1 MKELIDLLVKN
12 VNVDEKQARGGAGLL
27 LKVAR
32 DRLGAQQFSS
42 LLGGVPG
49 LEDLIGQAP
58 QAGGFSK
65 LFGGLAGSLGGSNGA
80 VIAQIVSGFGSLG
93 LSPDHAKRMAPVMM
107 QFLRGKV
114 GAETADTLE
123 KTLRQGSA

>member
-12 VNVDEKQARGGAGLL
+12 VNVDERQARGGAGLL

-32 DRLGAQQFSS
+32 DKLGTQQFSS
-42 LLGGVPG
+42 MLGGLPG

-58 QAGGFSK
+58 QAGGLGK

-80 VIAQIVSGFGSLG
+80 VIAQIISGFGSLG

-114 GAETADTLE
+114 GTETADTLE
-123 KTLRQGSA
+123 KTLRQGFA

>member
-1 MKELIDLLVKN
+1 MKELIDLLVQN
-12 VNVDEKQARGGAGLL
+12 VKVDERQARGGAGLL

-32 DRLGAQQFSS
+32 DKLGTQQFSS
-42 LLGGVPG
+42 MLGGVPG

-58 QAGGFSK
+58 QAGGLGK
-65 LFGGLAGSLGGSNGA
+65 LFGGLASSLGGSNGA

-93 LSPDHAKRMAPVMM
+93 LSPDHARKMAPVMM

-114 GAETADTLE
+114 GPETAEQIE
-123 KTLRQGSA
+123 KTLRQGFA